1 MQLLHQYG
9 IVFVLRGSLLP
20 VVKASLRAGLQL
32 LHLMKLALHKLVV
45 ILFMAMHIVFLLQAL
60 LVL

>member
-9 IVFVLRGSLLP
+9 TVFVLRGSLLP
-20 VVKASLRAGLQL
+20 AVKASLRAGLQL
-32 LHLMKLALHKLVV
+32 LHLMKLTLHKLIV
-45 ILFMAMHIVFLLQAL
+45 ILLMTMHIVFLLQTL

>member
-1 MQLLHQYG
+1 VQLLHQYG

-20 VVKASLRAGLQL
+20 VVKAGLRAGLQL
-32 LHLMKLALHKLVV
+32 LHLMKLTLHKLIV
-45 ILFMAMHIVFLLQAL
+45 ILFMAMHIVFLLQTL